1 MISKELMDEVIALS
15 KENKMIDKKLV
26 QKIVTY
32 VVSKLDYKTKNN
44 FRGVVFTTNKKFL
57 GYTIPK
63 HGIIIFDLESFGM
76 ELEEIDE
83 IDENATM
90 LDKNLYLVGII
101 LHEIEHLKEPNVPS
115 KSFESKLIKI
125 SNSKLDPE
133 KTKIRGNT
141 YYTNP
146 SEKLAFAKSIRNL
159 LTILNNYPN
168 FKEEYFDS
176 YVFINN
182 LYIENLKLGY
192 EKQWGGGYNT
202 PLFDFLIDIAQ
213 LSHLKSLKIKLV
225 KKGEYKKIDRCSLER
240 KFMYGLPIKEEDMEE
255 LDKKKILV
263 KQ

>member
-1 MISKELMDEVIALS
+1 MISKVLIDEVIALS
-15 KENKMIDKKLV
+15 KENKIIEKDLLKKIIFSLL
-26 QKIVTY
+26 QGLDPVT
-32 VVSKLDYKTKNN
+32 KKN
-44 FRGVVFTTNKKFL
+44 FKGVIFL
-57 GYTIPK
+57 NNQDFVGYTKPIQ
-63 HGIIIFDLESFGM
+63 GVIFFDLGEFEN
-76 ELEEIDE
+76 ELDDIEQIP
-83 IDENATM
+83 ENATA
-90 LDKNLYLVGII
+90 LDKNLFLIGVI

-225 KKGEYKKIDRCSLER
+225 KKGDYKKIDRYSLER
-240 KFMYGLPIKEEDMEE
+240 KFMYGLPIKEEDVEE